1 MSEHDDFDD
10 NELLADLRRARAE
23 RAAALGNDLH
33 RMIAASRRRQYLQ
46 GDDIYARD
54 PKTGQFVVV
63 FKGTGQRAKELDE
76 SWE

>member
-23 RAAALGNDLH
+23 RAAALGNDIH
-33 RMIAASRRRQYLQ
+33 RMVAATRRRHYLQ
-46 GDDIYARD
+46 GCDLYARD

-63 FKGTGQRAKELDE
+63 FKGSA
-76 SWE
+76 